1 MAAQATVPHW
11 EARLFSAVNDLSNV
25 WWVLVWGPMQL
36 GSFLG
41 SLVVV
46 GLTGVISRDRRL
58 TLAALV
64 GSQAAYWTAL
74 AVKNLVSRGRPTAF
88 FTEVHLHDQATGFGY
103 VSGHAAVAF
112 ALAAVLAPSL
122 PRAWRAVVMRGSR
135 SRSPSVG
142 STPARTSPS
151 TWSAAPD
158 SACCA
163 GTLARWAFGLGGEG
177 LPVARSATNRRV
189 SSRVG
194 PQIRLRRSRTWK
206 HKPARQDRQPVRH
219 QPVAQH
225 RGHRDAR
232 LHAHAGEAGDER
244 RLHGTQ
250 ARPASARRRR

>member
-1 MAAQATVPHW
+1 MLGGAILLAGSWVVVAAQATVPHW
-11 EARLFSAVNDLSNV
+11 EARLFSAVNDMSNV

-74 AVKNLVSRGRPTAF
+74 AVKNPVSRGRPTAF
-88 FTEVHLHDQATGFGY
+88 FSEVHLHDQATGFGY

-122 PRAWRAVVMRGSR
+122 PRAWRAVVIALAVTVAFGRVYAGVHL
-135 SRSPSVG
+135 PLDVVG
-142 STPARTSPS
+142 GAGLGLL
-151 TWSAAPD
+151 
-158 SACCA
+158 C

-177 LPVARSATNRRV
+177 LPVA
-189 SSRVG
+189 
-194 PQIRLRRSRTWK
+194 
-206 HKPARQDRQPVRH
+206 PV
-219 QPVAQH
+219 
-225 RGHRDAR
+225 
-232 LHAHAGEAGDER
+232 GDE
-244 RLHGTQ
+244 
-250 ARPASARRRR
+250 PPP

>member
-1 MAAQATVPHW
+1 MLGGAILLAGSWVVVAAQATVPRW
-11 EARLFSAVNDLSNV
+11 EARLFSAVNDMSNV

-88 FTEVHLHDQATGFGY
+88 FTEVHLHDQAAGFGY

-122 PRAWRAVVMRGSR
+122 PRAWRAVVIALAVTVAFGRVYAGVHL
-135 SRSPSVG
+135 PLDVVG
-142 STPARTSPS
+142 GAGLGLL
-151 TWSAAPD
+151 
-158 SACCA
+158 C
-163 GTLARWAFGLGGEG
+163 GTLARWALGLGGEG
-177 LPVARSATNRRV
+177 LPVA
-189 SSRVG
+189 
-194 PQIRLRRSRTWK
+194 
-206 HKPARQDRQPVRH
+206 PV
-219 QPVAQH
+219 
-225 RGHRDAR
+225 
-232 LHAHAGEAGDER
+232 GDE
-244 RLHGTQ
+244 
-250 ARPASARRRR
+250 PPP